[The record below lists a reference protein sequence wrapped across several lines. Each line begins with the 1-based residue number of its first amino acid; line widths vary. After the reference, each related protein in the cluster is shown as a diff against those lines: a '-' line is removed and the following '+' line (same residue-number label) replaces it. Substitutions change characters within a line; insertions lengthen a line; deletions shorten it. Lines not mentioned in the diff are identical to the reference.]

1 MSKSITKS
9 IINPCY
15 KSLKVPSNF
24 FQNKKIIN
32 SIFSFLSKKE
42 IFRLIRNSSKLQ
54 CEYDIKIDDYFIPRK
69 YQEKVKNYNNNY
81 EDLFYQ
87 VLNDIKKEKE
97 KNAEKFVLYEFE
109 NDMVKY
115 LKYLTEKYN
124 KIIKISLININDMDI
139 WKLDFISKLLENL
152 EKNIHLKFALDSTEL
167 KSSEILNYIT
177 PFSKAIN
184 ILEIVDV
191 SYNRT
196 RTDNSINEHIASC
209 FNWEKIQ
216 KIIINLADF
225 SKKERKDSNR
235 TERFLITFLNEIKVP
250 NLVEFDLRCNFI
262 NFHNIEKF
270 LKENAKNIKKMNLE
284 NYEFKN
290 NDEINNN
297 SIIKKFD
304 NINELS
310 LSINE
315 NNLEKI
321 LYLFYPIFPKIKTFY
336 LVINENLN
344 EDAESDID
352 DNSKNNIKINK
363 NKSKDKS
370 RGKNNKRNISKDK
383 KSNKD
388 KEKGQYNFNLNPFNF
403 FSEIPNFEFSIDEIS
418 DDNDDDDFG
427 KSRNI
432 NLKKIAFTKDKKGI
446 KKGNKNQIN
455 IINYISTLSNLNN
468 CEALIYEIKLNS
480 IYSKDDSETKN
491 YLSYLINILEANKS
505 HLKYLEINLN
515 NNISEPIDI
524 NDFILLIEKISECK
538 SLSTF
543 NFECE
548 LYNDYALAFNTYFE
562 IGENLANLSLIHSPE
577 LDIMKIINFHKNLT
591 NINLELIS
599 SNRKEI
605 SKDSFKR
612 YNFNICPDRE
622 WKSIELT
629 NYPINE
635 SLVNLLKENK
645 NISFSSTSCFNVPD
659 KIE

>member
-216 KIIINLADF
+216 KIIINLGDF

-270 LKENAKNIKKMNLE
+270 LENAKNIKKMNLE

-363 NKSKDKS
+363 NKS

-446 KKGNKNQIN
+446 KIGKKNQIN

-480 IYSKDDSETKN
+480 IYSKDDNETKN

-605 SKDSFKR
+605 SKDSFKS
-612 YNFNICPDRE
+612 YNFNINPDRE

-629 NYPINE
+629 NYPINA